1 MRIEKMREYKN
12 YWELDMVVNWMRGSE
27 EEFRG
32 KFRLILGV

>member
-12 YWELDMVVNWMRGSE
+12 HWELDMAANWMRGSE

-32 KFRLILGV
+32 KSRLILGA